1 MELWT
6 VWFNAVASLR
16 PACARWRTFA
26 WMVVVL
32 LGLSI
37 RPELAGVTSIVRVL
51 ALAPPLYLR
60 LLALFHSR
68 GLKLAPLTEL
78 WVRWCRRAFTRLA
91 HGPAAARGAPVVV
104 GGVPRRGVRRG
115 RRSPPRRTA
124 ATSWSP
130 G

>member
-51 ALAPPLYLR
+51 ALAPALYLR

-68 GLKLAPLTEL
+68 GLKLAP
-78 WVRWCRRAFTRLA
+78 RR
-91 HGPAAARGAPVVV
+91 PAGRRY
-104 GGVPRRGVRRG
+104 PRRRG
-115 RRSPPRRTA
+115 LVQP
-124 ATSWSP
+124 
-130 G
+130 